1 MYENFA
7 RLLEQHG
14 LTPYRVSKDTGIS
27 QSTLSDWKT
36 GRSVP
41 KREKLQL
48 LADYFQVPLSV
59 ITEGSEPPLP
69 QVYADAE
76 MREYLQ
82 LLQTRSEMR
91 MLFKLAKNATKEDVE
106 TAVRIIE
113 ALQK

>member
-48 LADYFQVPLSV
+48 LAEHAFAGKYPAEEVRRVRELFFRRFFTQQFKRTAAPDGIQAGPFSLSARRGWEMGAD
-59 ITEGSEPPLP
+59 ITGALW
-69 QVYADAE
+69 
-76 MREYLQ
+76 
-82 LLQTRSEMR
+82 RS
-91 MLFKLAKNATKEDVE
+91 
-106 TAVRIIE
+106 
-113 ALQK
+113 

>member
-1 MYENFA
+1 M
-7 RLLEQHG
+7 
-14 LTPYRVSKDTGIS
+14 SKDTGIS

-48 LADYFQVPLSV
+48 LADYFKVPLTA
-59 ITEGSEPPLP
+59 ITEGAEAKLP
-69 QVYADAE
+69 QAYADAE
-76 MREYLQ
+76 MLEYLQ

-91 MLFKLAKNATKEDVE
+91 MLFKLAKNATREDVE